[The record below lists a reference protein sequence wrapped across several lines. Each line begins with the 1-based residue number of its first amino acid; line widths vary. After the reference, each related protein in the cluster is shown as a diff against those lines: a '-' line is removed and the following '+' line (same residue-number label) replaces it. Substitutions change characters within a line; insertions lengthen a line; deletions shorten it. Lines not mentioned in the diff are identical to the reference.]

1 MTGLPVISG
10 KDLIKI
16 LVRDGFVVN
25 RQKGSHVR
33 LTKSTNEGKLKVTVP
48 LHDELDRGT
57 LISILKGAEIT
68 KEDFLKLI

>member
-16 LVRDGFVVN
+16 LVKEGFVVN

-33 LTKSTNEGKLKVTVP
+33 LAKMTDDGKITVTVP

-68 KEDFLKLI
+68 KEEFLDLI